1 MRLPEGEGRPG
12 EPRSAGGVRKDVS
25 GDRCALLSLGWGAQ
39 CSDPACREGS
49 LEELSAPAPLFI
61 CGETRTGR
69 LKSCE
74 AVDRRC

>member
-12 EPRSAGGVRKDVS
+12 GPRSAGEVRKDVS
-25 GDRCALLSLGWGAQ
+25 GDMCTAESRLGSPVLRPRLQ
-39 CSDPACREGS
+39 EGS
-49 LEELSAPAPLFI
+49 LEELSASAPLFTR
-61 CGETRTGR
+61 GETRTGR

>member
-12 EPRSAGGVRKDVS
+12 GPGSAGGVRKDVS
-25 GDRCALLSLGWGAQ
+25 GDTAESRLGSPVLRLRLQ
-39 CSDPACREGS
+39 EGS
-49 LEELSAPAPLFI
+49 LEELSAPAPLFTR
-61 CGETRTGR
+61 GETRTGR